1 MAEEMHNIDIKD
13 FTTVSSVDNYDHVVL
28 SLFGGASA
36 KMSVSLLRSVL
47 VRGII
52 PSISQDGVW
61 YIGEETTNVTAEGK
75 TAVFRKGATGVEW
88 KYTYEEDSSWRVLI
102 LYSDLKLKYD
112 DLTDVQREA
121 IRLKYSDLTDE
132 EIAELQQPANEIK
145 EKLEALETVLKEA
158 EGLRVKSEQERMEAE
173 TERTEAESKRKESEL
188 ERIEAESS
196 REKSEEE
203 RILNEAQRDNTEK
216 ERENAEDARKEEEE
230 SRIAN
235 EQKRISAESDRE
247 TAEEVRVL
255 NEKTRLVNEYSRV
268 LAEEA
273 RAEDFAKLKSE
284 SIAAVEDAQDTAD
297 HPTYIA
303 EDNYVYKWDKE
314 TKTYNKTSVYVRGEG
329 FSISRIYGSV
339 AEMESDLAHGLKE
352 GDFVLINTGNVE
364 DPDNAQI
371 YVVGK
376 DSKFSFLV
384 DMSGA
389 IGFTGKTPQF
399 IVGSVSVGNGKES
412 ASVTLSPDGNDTDGN
427 PRYHINYII
436 PGLAYE
442 DLTEGQIAD
451 LQKPAVEMIS
461 KLQETNDEVIDAEK
475 RREQAE
481 SERSLSEQGRIASE
495 TIRAEAES
503 LRVISEQERSVSEST
518 RKEAEAARIS
528 GEKER
533 TEAESSRTVAEGL
546 RLQSELERKEEEEIR
561 KNNEISRIGAE
572 SVRTSA
578 EENRNTNEA
587 VRLLNEE
594 SRILSESS
602 RVLAENARAE
612 SEEMRDKNESGRLKA
627 ESDRVSDYEGIRKEV
642 IEATGKANDAAEIA
656 RNLPKVQD
664 GTWWVF
670 DPQLMKYVDTGFAV
684 SSDFQLTK
692 DKVES
697 VLTGDIKSHT
707 HTNLLYVAQVYDEEP
722 DFTSL
727 DKWEDEFGEHPFHV
741 GNDIYV
747 KDDSEPTGYAN
758 YKMAYSASGNVWVRI
773 PQVPDGWR
781 IILVKQ

>member
-1 MAEEMHNIDIKD
+1 MAEGMHNIDIKD

-36 KMSVSLLRSVL
+36 KISVSLLRSVL

-75 TAVFRKGATGVEW
+75 TAVFRKGVTGVEW

-102 LYSDLKLKYD
+102 LYSDLKLNYD
-112 DLTDVQREA
+112 DLTDDQREA

-145 EKLEALETVLKEA
+145 EKLEALETALKEA
-158 EGLRVKSEQERMEAE
+158 EGSRVKSEQERMEAE

-196 REKSEEE
+196 RRKSEEE
-203 RILNEAQRDNTEK
+203 RILNEAQRDNAEK
-216 ERENAEDARKEEEE
+216 DRENAEDARQEGEE
-230 SRIAN
+230 SRIAD

-247 TAEEVRVL
+247 TAEEARVL
-255 NEKTRLVNEYSRV
+255 NEKTRLVNESSRV

-273 RAEDFAKLKSE
+273 RAEDFSKLKSE

-297 HPTYIA
+297 HPTYIG
-303 EDNYVYKWDKE
+303 EDNYVYKWDKN

-329 FSISRIYGSV
+329 FSISKVYSSV
-339 AEMESDLAHGLKE
+339 TDMESDKAHGLKE
-352 GDFVLINTGNVE
+352 GDFVLINTGDVE
-364 DPDNAQI
+364 NPDNAQI

-376 DSKFSFLV
+376 NGGFSFLV

-399 IVGSVSVGNGKES
+399 IIGSVSTGNGKNAS
-412 ASVTLSPDGNDTDGN
+412 SVTLSSEGVDANGN
-427 PRYHINYII
+427 PKYSINYII
-436 PGLAYE
+436 PCLAYE
-442 DLTEGQIAD
+442 DFTEDQIAD
-451 LQKPAVEMIS
+451 LQKPASEMIS
-461 KLQETNDEVIDAEK
+461 KLQKTDDAVMEAE
-475 RREQAE
+475 RVREQAE
-481 SERSLSEQGRIASE
+481 SGRVLSEQSRVSSESDRI
-495 TIRAEAES
+495 EAES
-503 LRVISEQERSVSEST
+503 QRTLAEQERSDSERM
-518 RKEAEAARIS
+518 RKESEETRVASENDRS
-528 GEKER
+528 
-533 TEAESSRTVAEGL
+533 EAELLRDAAEGL
-546 RLQSELERKEEEEIR
+546 RLQSEQERKDE
-561 KNNEISRIGAE
+561 
-572 SVRTSA
+572 
-578 EENRNTNEA
+578 
-587 VRLLNEE
+587 
-594 SRILSESS
+594 
-602 RVLAENARAE
+602 
-612 SEEMRDKNESGRLKA
+612 
-627 ESDRVSDYEGIRKEV
+627 EGIRKKNETDRQLSESFRVNTEKTREASEEV
-642 IEATGKANDAAEIA
+642 RLSNEEIRIVSENTRVLSENQRVSAEKVREESELGRSMAESNRMSDYEIIRKDAIDATTKANDAAEIA
-656 RNLPKVQD
+656 RNIPKVQN

-670 DPQLMKYVDTGFAV
+670 DPQSMQYVDTGFAV
-684 SSDFQLTK
+684 SSDYQLTK
-692 DKVES
+692 EKVEN

-707 HTNLLYVAQVYDEEP
+707 HSNLLYIGRVYDEEP